1 MKTTG
6 ESSIPKFLFLV
17 FLGHPTPHVPFCQFK
32 CSQHEPDPQQND
44 KSTSTGKGKAA
55 FHVKS
60 EEKELDVVDDDLIA
74 KGLL

>member
-1 MKTTG
+1 MTPKICISG
-6 ESSIPKFLFLV
+6 DILPLHIQFSSFCKFK
-17 FLGHPTPHVPFCQFK
+17 H
-32 CSQHEPDPQQND
+32 SQHEPDPQQND